1 MEYSQVV
8 VDLEDF
14 LVVCSHANPDNI
26 MLAPALL
33 GALKD
38 SLKHIKY
45 LEEQIK
51 CIGRNDPWYT
61 TGQPRP

>member
-1 MEYSQVV
+1 MAT
-8 VDLEDF
+8 DLEAF
-14 LVVCSHANPDNI
+14 IGVCNRANPDN
-26 MLAPALL
+26 MLLAPALL

-51 CIGRNDPWYT
+51 CIERNDPWYT